1 MIINI
6 KNKTDLITLDLSLS
20 TIRYLKDYLGNSLKD
35 KELVFIPLCN
45 DDVLGFGYLFEN
57 DKKLFSVCLRDEV
70 NNFFN
75 KRIIVLKDLEILK

>member
-20 TIRYLKDYLGNSLKD
+20 CIRIVKDYLGNFLKD
-35 KELVFIPLCN
+35 KEMVFIPLCN
-45 DDVLGFGYLFEN
+45 DDIQGYSYLFEN
-57 DKKLFSVCLRDEV
+57 DKKLFFESLRDEV

-75 KRIIVLKDLEILK
+75 KRIIILKNLEVLK